1 MTSQYHNNNDSRPS
15 QNTGLFV
22 SNAGNKAILMLGSAT
37 AALVGNYLLTNFY
50 DNRHPHD
57 KKKKLAPKTNA
68 PDPLADTR
76 RDELVIRSQSR
87 EITRLRQV
95 NRDLVAQLE
104 ATSDHLNTC
113 EAEALRTEQCL
124 QALLHTSK
132 KEPGSTKIIIHHNI
146 NHDDDDDDK
155 PQSMPN
161 DLTTEGV
168 KEEEEG
174 WRAMTIKLANEMDE
188 LSDVYNKLVVDRNA
202 IRAEKQAISDKNA
215 ELRISFAKQLD
226 EATRAFDLKTQD
238 MQTKLEQATAE
249 IAIAKQGKKVSK
261 SSSKKKK

>member
-22 SNAGNKAILMLGSAT
+22 SNAGNKAILMLGLAT

-50 DNRHPHD
+50 VGSGNHHPHD

-76 RDELVIRSQSR
+76 RNELVIQSQSKA
-87 EITRLRQV
+87 IIGLRQD
-95 NRDLVAQLE
+95 NRDLVGQLE
-104 ATSDHLNTC
+104 AISDHLDTC
-113 EAEALRTEQCL
+113 EAEALRTDQHL
-124 QALLHTSK
+124 QALLRHHLRSKTNHTHLEDESPSGSK
-132 KEPGSTKIIIHHNI
+132 LTAADDEVDWKTKF
-146 NHDDDDDDK
+146 DDMDT
-155 PQSMPN
+155 QN
-161 DLTTEGV
+161 
-168 KEEEEG
+168 
-174 WRAMTIKLANEMDE
+174 DE
-188 LSDVYNKLVVDRNA
+188 LIRENNGLVDRLTVQNTEFNTHLTA
-202 IRAEKQAISDKNA
+202 SQAAWQAMSDQNT
-215 ELRISFAKQLD
+215 ELRVWFAKQLD

-249 IAIAKQGKKVSK
+249 IAIAKQGKNVSK